1 MTGEATGIEAV
12 IDELVDDQ
20 VEAWREGAADQLAL
34 IPTDRPAQ
42 DPAAVREARGKR
54 GRPKGARDRKT
65 QELVAYL
72 KSKYRHPLEA
82 LAEAWSR
89 PVAVLAAELGCD
101 KVKAYE
107 LQQEAAKASLPYWAS
122 KQPVAVSLEG
132 KGVVQLIIGEVA
144 LQEAGEGESAVIID
158 GTIAGEES
166 EEDQ

>member
-1 MTGEATGIEAV
+1 MSEAV
-12 IDELVDDQ
+12 KELVKELEAEQ
-20 VEAWREGAADQLAL
+20 LEAWREGAADQLAL
-34 IPTDRPAQ
+34 IPTDRPEL
-42 DPAAVREARGKR
+42 DPAEVREARGRR

-65 QELVAYL
+65 QELVTYL
-72 KSKYRHPLEA
+72 KSRYRHPLEA

-144 LQEAGEGESAVIID
+144 LQEGGEGENAVIID